1 MKYVFATFTKLGNL
15 RYISHLDLQRAFTR
29 LMLRTELPI
38 KFSEGF
44 NPHPKLMFAQPL
56 SLFQESICEVAE
68 FRMEDECPTEEET
81 LARLQAQAPEG
92 LNFLKVEFS
101 EKKLPPCKAAWYTLT
116 FETTL
121 DVEAFSALFAGEMPV
136 LKKTKTQE
144 KMMDIAPL
152 ITERSFAKT
161 ENGVALHCVLP
172 CGNKYLNPVYLQQF
186 LGENI
191 TDMRVMREELMF

>member
-121 DVEAFSALFAGEMPV
+121 DLEAFSALFAGEMPV

-172 CGNKYLNPVYLQQF
+172 CGNEYLNPVYLQQF
-186 LGENI
+186 LGEKV

>member
-121 DVEAFSALFAGEMPV
+121 EVEAFSALFAGEMPV

-161 ENGVALHCVLP
+161 ENGVSLHCVLP
-172 CGNKYLNPVYLQQF
+172 CGNEYLNPVYVQQF
-186 LGENI
+186 LGEKV
-191 TDMRVMREELMF
+191 TDMRVMREKLIF

>member
-1 MKYVFATFTKLGNL
+1 MKYVFATCTKTGSL

-56 SLFQESICEVAE
+56 SLFQESVCEVAE
-68 FRMEDECPTEEET
+68 FRMEDDCPTEAET

-92 LNFLKVEFS
+92 LDFLKVEFS
-101 EKKLPPCKAAWYTLT
+101 EKKLPPCKAARYTLT
-116 FETTL
+116 FETAL
-121 DVEAFSALFAGEMPV
+121 DAEAFEALFAGEMPV
-136 LKKTKTQE
+136 VKKTKTQE
-144 KMMDIAPL
+144 KPMDIAPL
-152 ITERSFAKT
+152 ITNRAFTKT
-161 ENGVALHCVLP
+161 ENGVTLRCVLP
-172 CGNKYLNPVYLQQF
+172 CGNDYLNPSYIEQF
-186 LGENI
+186 LGDKV

>member
-1 MKYVFATFTKLGNL
+1 MKYVFATFTKTGNL

-68 FRMEDECPTEEET
+68 FRMEDECPTEEAT

-92 LNFLKVEFS
+92 LTFTKVEYS

-121 DVEAFSALFAGEMPV
+121 DVEAFSALFAGEMPI

-161 ENGVALHCVLP
+161 ANGVALHCVLP
-172 CGNKYLNPVYLQQF
+172 CGNEYLNPVYVQQF
-186 LGENI
+186 LGENV
-191 TDMRVMREELMF
+191 TDMRVMREKLVF

>member
-1 MKYVFATFTKLGNL
+1 MKDVCATFTKLGNL
-15 RYISHLDLQRAFTR
+15 RDISHLDLQRAFTR

-161 ENGVALHCVLP
+161 ENGVSLHCVLP
-172 CGNKYLNPVYLQQF
+172 CGNEYLNPVYLQQF
-186 LGENI
+186 LGENV
-191 TDMRVMREELMF
+191 TDMRVMREKLVF

>member
-186 LGENI
+186 LGEKV
-191 TDMRVMREELMF
+191 TDMRVMREKLVF

>member
-92 LNFLKVEFS
+92 LNFLKVEFF

-121 DVEAFSALFAGEMPV
+121 EVEAFSALFAGEMPV

-172 CGNKYLNPVYLQQF
+172 CGNEYLNPVYVQQF
-186 LGENI
+186 LGENV
-191 TDMRVMREELMF
+191 TDMRVMREKLVF